1 MGKKTKKINWERTGK
16 DKTVEDNGKTEK
28 KKKTAKDVRE
38 EKIRKIKGFIFNF
51 ILRENEERVQNL
63 PFRKLLDYAIDTFK
77 LGTVSRSD
85 YDRLWEYYHKI
96 KKNRNKH
103 LEEKRLAEEILLQLY
118 RKVQTGEI
126 TADFARQFLETVKQY
141 LGRDKYR
148 EWRRIFV
155 SFKKSQ

>member
-1 MGKKTKKINWERTGK
+1 MGKKNSKIEKEER
-16 DKTVEDNGKTEK
+16 
-28 KKKTAKDVRE
+28 KKTAKEVRE

-51 ILRENEERVQNL
+51 MIREDDDKVQNM

-103 LEEKRLAEEILLQLY
+103 LEEKRFAEETLLQLY
-118 RKVQTGEI
+118 RKVQAGEI
-126 TADFARQFLETVKQY
+126 TADFARQFLEIVKQY
-141 LGRDKYR
+141 LGKDKYR

-155 SFKKSQ
+155 SFKKNR